1 MIFNFR
7 LNYGFYKKHISLWI
21 ILLTCLFG
29 CQAPVITVE
38 KISAKKVGKTVYL
51 TGKIVRQAPFLGNA
65 AYQLE
70 DSTGKIWV
78 VTTQEI
84 PPSQQQINIKGEIQ
98 YKSLPFAEQEL
109 GDFYIVEI
117 EQLSSLPE

>member
-1 MIFNFR
+1 MIFNLKLSYSFPR
-7 LNYGFYKKHISLWI
+7 KHISLLT
-21 ILLTCLFG
+21 ILLASLFG

-38 KISAKKVGKTVYL
+38 QIPAKKVGKTVYL
-51 TGKIVRQAPFLGNA
+51 TGKMVRQAPFLNNA

-70 DSTGKIWV
+70 DSTGKVWV
-78 VTTQEI
+78 VTDKLPTSE
-84 PPSQQQINIKGEIQ
+84 QQINIKGKIQ
-98 YKSLPFAEQEL
+98 YQSLPFAEQEL

>member
-1 MIFNFR
+1 MMFNLR
-7 LNYGFYKKHISLWI
+7 LSYGVYRKYISLWI
-21 ILLTCLFG
+21 ILLVSLFG

-38 KISAKKVGKTVYL
+38 QISHKKVGKTVYL

-70 DSTGKIWV
+70 DGTGKVWV
-78 VTTQEI
+78 VTKEL
-84 PPSQQQINIKGEIQ
+84 PPSEQQINIKGKIQ
-98 YKSLPFAEQEL
+98 YQSLPFAEQEL

-117 EQLSSLPE
+117 EQSSLPQ

>member
-1 MIFNFR
+1 MFNLR
-7 LNYGFYKKHISLWI
+7 LSYGVYIKYISLWI
-21 ILLTCLFG
+21 VLLASLFG

-38 KISAKKVGKTVYL
+38 QISPKKVGKTVYL

-70 DSTGKIWV
+70 DGTGKVWV
-78 VTTQEI
+78 VTKELPQ
-84 PPSQQQINIKGEIQ
+84 SKQQINIKGKIQ
-98 YKSLPFAEQEL
+98 YQSLPFAEQEL

-117 EQLSSLPE
+117 EQSSLPE